1 MNKRCMQQDRYENI
15 QDGGNSPSK
24 DEKKPSASRAL
35 RRLIQSGEGLFCK
48 PFPLH
53 CMTKPFE
60 VNKTYSVFIVCD
72 YNGVRT
78 HTVAVCGMLSI
89 SDGRGRY
96 SAAGSP
102 KSERVL

>member
-1 MNKRCMQQDRYENI
+1 
-15 QDGGNSPSK
+15 
-24 DEKKPSASRAL
+24 
-35 RRLIQSGEGLFCK
+35 
-48 PFPLH
+48 
-53 CMTKPFE
+53 MTKPFE

-89 SDGRGRY
+89 SDGWGRY

-102 KSERVL
+102 KRVSVYFNRETVCPPGWMDISIRYKASLAHTNGKGGQA